1 MKVEA
6 QRESV
11 ISERQNKHQT
21 WQQDDNTIYILFMH

>member
-11 ISERQNKHQT
+11 ISERQNKYQT